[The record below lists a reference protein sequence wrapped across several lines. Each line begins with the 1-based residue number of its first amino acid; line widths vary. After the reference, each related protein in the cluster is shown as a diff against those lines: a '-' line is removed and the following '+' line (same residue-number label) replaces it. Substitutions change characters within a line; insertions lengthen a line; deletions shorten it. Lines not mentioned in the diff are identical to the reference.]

1 MGDIVTQTNQFL
13 AFRLGSNHFAIDI
26 SQVREVLDFQKVTQ
40 VPKTPDFLL
49 GVINL
54 RGNVISV
61 VDLRLNLGM
70 SGTEQTVNTCILI
83 MELQIGGDTLQ
94 IGALADAVEE
104 VIEISPEQLG
114 PPPRAGIELNTKFIK
129 GMAKRGDEL
138 LIIIDIDNVLTTEE
152 IDIVETAT
160 SIIPGDAGVAN
171 QPKSATEGSI

>member
-1 MGDIVTQTNQFL
+1 MGDIATQTNQFL
-13 AFRLGSNHFAIDI
+13 AFRLGSNHFAVDI

-70 SGTEQTVNTCILI
+70 PGTEQTVNTCILI
-83 MELQIGGDTLQ
+83 VELQISGDTLQ

-104 VIEISPEQLG
+104 VIEISPEQIS
-114 PPPRAGIELNTKFIK
+114 PPPRAGIELNTKFIR
-129 GMAKRGDEL
+129 GMAKRGEEL
-138 LIIIDIDNVLTTEE
+138 LIILDIDHVLTTEE

-160 SIIPGDAGVAN
+160 SIIPADAGVSI
-171 QPKSATEGSI
+171 QPESVTEGSI